1 MSSGKWK
8 RDTQIQHEK
17 ACTGNGAGYVYAL
30 VEIKDKASFEQ
41 LSRTEDPDFL
51 KNNEVAYIG
60 ETSNPWQR
68 FGTHRKQKSRKI
80 GMVILDETDSDFPV
94 PEIQMKE
101 NKAMFNYALYHGH
114 LPKWNKGGNTFSG
127 A

>member
-1 MSSGKWK
+1 MSK
-8 RDTQIQHEK
+8 DTQVQHEK
-17 ACTGNGAGYVYAL
+17 ACVGNGAGFVYAL
-30 VEIKDKASFEQ
+30 IEIDEKSSFEQ
-41 LSRTEDPDFL
+41 LSYAIDDPDFL

-68 FGTHRKQKSRKI
+68 FGTHRTKKSRKI
-80 GMVILDETDSDFPV
+80 GMVIIDESNSDFPV

-101 NKAMFNYALYHGH
+101 NQAMFNYALAHGK
-114 LPKWNKGGNTFSG
+114 LPKWNKGGTTFAG

>member
-1 MSSGKWK
+1 MSK
-8 RDTQIQHEK
+8 DTQVQHEK
-17 ACTGNGAGYVYAL
+17 ACVGNGAGFVYAL
-30 VEIKDKASFEQ
+30 IEIDEKSSFEQ
-41 LSRTEDPDFL
+41 LSYAIDDPDFL

-68 FGTHRKQKSRKI
+68 FGAHRTYKSRKI
-80 GMVILDETDSDFPV
+80 GMVIIDESNSDFPV

-101 NKAMFNYALYHGH
+101 NQAMFNYALAHGK
-114 LPKWNKGGNTFSG
+114 LPKWNKGGTTFAG